1 MKGAAIISAVA
12 EKHGFSRTDL
22 LGPGKSRAL
31 SAARR
36 EAALTLKQERFSLR
50 RIARLL
56 GIHPNSVCHQVYPHY
71 REKALQRRREA
82 RAA

>member
-12 EKHGFSRTDL
+12 AKHGVTRADM

-36 EAALTLKQERFSLR
+36 DAAVALKDAGFSLR
-50 RIARLL
+50 LIARLL
-56 GIHPNSVCHQVYPHY
+56 TIHPNSVCHQVYPHY